1 MSKFSLHIGH
11 ETAGHETRD
20 NSGLSRVPKSRVS
33 RQWIMQFYYEQLLNA
48 VPLNWHPQL
57 FLPKPISEVQLFL
70 YLRPINGIV
79 TKTREQQEVKD
90 SDS

>member
-1 MSKFSLHIGH
+1 
-11 ETAGHETRD
+11 
-20 NSGLSRVPKSRVS
+20 
-33 RQWIMQFYYEQLLNA
+33 MQFYYEQLLNA

-57 FLPKPISEVQLFL
+57 FLSKPISEVQLFL
-70 YLRPINGIV
+70 YLQPINGIV